1 MLLCNEDLGHGN
13 KLALEFSLIST
24 LYNKETRVEE
34 RLFRHICV

>member
-24 LYNKETRVEE
+24 LYNKGDES
-34 RLFRHICV
+34 